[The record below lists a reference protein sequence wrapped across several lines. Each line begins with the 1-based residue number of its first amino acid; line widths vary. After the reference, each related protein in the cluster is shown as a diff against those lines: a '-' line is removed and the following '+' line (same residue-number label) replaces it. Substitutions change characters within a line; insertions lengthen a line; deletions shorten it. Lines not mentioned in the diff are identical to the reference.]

1 MAWSRKIEEAMNAQL
16 GFELSSAHAYL
27 SMAAYCEDESLP
39 GFAHWMKL
47 QYQEELDHAEKFFD
61 FIVDRG
67 GRVRLEGIEVPKT
80 DFSSP
85 LEIFEVSLE
94 NEKAVTDAIN
104 ELYTLTTKEQDY
116 ASQAFLN
123 WFVTE
128 QVEEEKLVTEII
140 DALKRVGQSGEALL
154 LLDREL
160 GRRTPQT
167 DA

>member
-1 MAWSRKIEEAMNAQL
+1 MAWSKKIEDAMNAQL
-16 GFELSSAHAYL
+16 GFELSSAYTYL

-47 QYQEELDHAEKFFD
+47 QYQEELDHADKFFN

-67 GRVRLEGIEVPKT
+67 GRVRLEGIDKPKT

-128 QVEEEKLVTEII
+128 QVEEEKMVTELI
-140 DALKRVGQSGEALL
+140 DALKRVGGSGDALL

-160 GRRTPQT
+160 GRRTLP
-167 DA
+167 DGG

>member
-1 MAWSRKIEEAMNAQL
+1 
-16 GFELSSAHAYL
+16 
-27 SMAAYCEDESLP
+27 LP

-47 QYQEELDHAEKFFD
+47 QYREELDHADKFFN

-67 GRVRLEGIEVPKT
+67 GRVRLEGIDKPKT

-128 QVEEEKLVTEII
+128 QVEEEKMVTELI
-140 DALKRVGQSGEALL
+140 DALKRVGSSGDALL

-160 GRRTPQT
+160 GRRTLAE

>member
-1 MAWSRKIEEAMNAQL
+1 MAWSKKIEEAMNAQL
-16 GFELSSAHAYL
+16 GFELGSAYTYL

-39 GFAHWMKL
+39 GFAHWMRL
-47 QYQEELDHAEKFFD
+47 QYREELDHADKFFN

-67 GRVRLEGIEVPKT
+67 GRVRLEGIDKPKT

-128 QVEEEKLVTEII
+128 QVEEEKMVTELI
-140 DALKRVGQSGEALL
+140 DALKRVGGSGDALL

-160 GRRTPQT
+160 GRRTLP
-167 DA
+167 DEG

>member
-1 MAWSRKIEEAMNAQL
+1 MAWSRKIEDAMNAQL

-47 QYQEELDHAEKFFD
+47 QYQEELDHAVKFFD

-67 GRVRLEGIEVPKT
+67 GRVRLEGIDKPKT

-85 LEIFEVSLE
+85 LETFEVSLE
-94 NEKAVTDAIN
+94 NERAVTDAIN

-128 QVEEEKLVTEII
+128 QVEEEKMVTEII

-160 GRRTPQT
+160 GHRTPQT
-167 DA
+167 DG